1 MRYNSLRDIRHATL
15 MPKLC
20 YVPSGIVTNR
30 LLPGVE
36 QVAPFLLVNAMFG
49 PVLGLGRGDIFSQKK
64 TVQRYHMMAILII

>member
-1 MRYNSLRDIRHATL
+1 MGYNSLRDIRHATL

-20 YVPSGIVTNR
+20 YVPSDIVTNR

-49 PVLGLGRGDIFSQKK
+49 PVLGLGRVDFFSHRKRLYK
-64 TVQRYHMMAILII
+64 DST